1 MKLERPHPGWH
12 LLPSDEE
19 IAGLRLSSEIQR
31 ALEGAFFAV
40 NLLLKLENGVEKR
53 FGARRAA
60 GNVNVDGNDLIA
72 ALHDGVI
79 VEDAAGGCASAHGN
93 DPLGLRHLVVK
104 QANDGSHFLREAAGD
119 NHQIGLARRG
129 AENFCAK
136 TRDVKS
142 RRSHGQHF
150 NGAAGEAKT
159 ERPDG
164 AFARPVDGLVKRRE
178 DDAFVFEELPEIV
191 GLGECDVLP
200 QGYAHL
206 FLVKVIFA
214 QRDVGDKSQFEVGGL
229 QRKIRQ
235 QQALVEKASDTKHNF
250 AKLRAGFK
258 IGVSGSGFRQGED
271 AIDNGLE
278 AAGGDEFHYRVQF
291 GLGAHVRAEERKLAA
306 EQEAEIKLGIV
317 AGRCPA
323 RDQTA
328 SWSETGEALFPGSRA
343 DVFENDVDA
352 ALASDAANFLAD
364 FLRFVVDHVI
374 GAKLLG
380 FLELFVAPGRG
391 DDARAEEFGDLYR
404 GAADTAPCSQDE
416 HVFAGLQLGPGDEHV
431 PGGLEDERNRSS
443 FFERQIFRVRQA
455 IYFRGAHEFSTAA
468 VNHVPKI
475 GGLPAVVVQAG
486 YASAAF
492 AAANQRSEDDLLA
505 DASRGYIRADL
516 SDLAGDV
523 AAGNVRQRNR
533 HVGQTAPDP
542 QVEVIQ
548 RTGFNAHEHLVRADG
563 GVRCVRVPQ
572 DVRPAVLVKNDCFH
586 ETSGARL
593 RARKVASMEKS
604 VQNAACIDTDQA
616 AP

>member
-19 IAGLRLSSEIQR
+19 IAGLRLSSEIQH

-40 NLLLKLENGVEKR
+40 NLLLELENGVEKR

-104 QANDGSHFLREAAGD
+104 LANDGSHFLREAAGD

-136 TRDVKS
+136 TRDVKA
-142 RRSHGQHF
+142 RRSHGHHF
-150 NGAAGEAKT
+150 NGAAGEAKP

-164 AFARPVDGLVKRRE
+164 AFARPVDGLVKRGE
-178 DDAFVFEELPEIV
+178 DDAFVLQQLAEIV
-191 GLGECDVLP
+191 RLRKGDVFP

-214 QRDVGDKSQFEVGGL
+214 QREVGDKSQFEAGGL

-317 AGRCPA
+317 AGRCAA

-328 SWSETGEALFPGSRA
+328 SWSETGEALFPSSRA
-343 DVFENDVDA
+343 DVFEDDVDA

-364 FLRFVVDHVI
+364 FLRFVVNQVI
-374 GAKLLG
+374 GAELPG
-380 FLELFVAPGRG
+380 FLELFVGAGRG

-416 HVFAGLQLGPGDEHV
+416 HVFARLQLGAGDKHV

-443 FFERQIFRVRQA
+443 LFERQIFRVRQA
-455 IYFRGAHEFSTAA
+455 IHFRGAREFGAAA
-468 VNHVPKI
+468 VNHIAKI
-475 GGLPAVVVQAG
+475 GGLPAVVVQTS
-486 YASAAF
+486 YASRAF
-492 AAANQRSEDDLLA
+492 AAANQRREHDLLA
-505 DASRGYIRADL
+505 DANRGDIRANLRDF
-516 SDLAGDV
+516 AGNV
-523 AAGNVRQRNR
+523 ATGNVRQRDR
-533 HVGQTAPDP
+533 HVGQAASDP
-542 QVEVIQ
+542 EIEVIESA
-548 RTGFNAHEHLVRADG
+548 GLDAHEDIIRAQWG
-563 GVRCVRVPQ
+563 RRRVGISQ
-572 DVRPAVLVKNDCFH
+572 NVGSAVLLKHDRFQL
-586 ETSGARL
+586 TL
-593 RARKVASMEKS
+593 
-604 VQNAACIDTDQA
+604 
-616 AP
+616 